1 MVNTNDA
8 QFEFVLA
15 AAREMDR
22 VLMLANKMTVASSEN
37 RKLLFQLAKAP
48 INSLLDLNRD
58 RFDDSESIRG
68 RIAMLAQSLLTLRN
82 LRDGSIIED
91 RSDGIGACPACETPI
106 LRYQNQAQANT
117 NSNQMA
123 WIVYCPECSD
133 IYQKPLEMLS
143 VHGVGF
149 GTDRI

>member
-1 MVNTNDA
+1 MVNANDA

-37 RKLLFQLAKAP
+37 RKLLFQLTKAP
-48 INSLLDLNRD
+48 INSLLKLNQE
-58 RFDDSESIRG
+58 RFEDSQSIRG

-82 LRDGSIIED
+82 LRDGSIVED
-91 RSDGIGACPACETPI
+91 RSDGVGACPACETPI
-106 LRYQNQAQANT
+106 LRYQAQAESK
-117 NSNQMA
+117 NSQAA

-133 IYQKPLEMLS
+133 LYQKPLEMLS
-143 VHGVGF
+143 VYGVGF